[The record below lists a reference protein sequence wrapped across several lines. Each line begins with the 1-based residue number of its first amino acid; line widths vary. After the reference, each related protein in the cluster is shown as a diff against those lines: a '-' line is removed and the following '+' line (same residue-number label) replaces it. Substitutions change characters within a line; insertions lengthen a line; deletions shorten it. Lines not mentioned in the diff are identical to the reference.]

1 MSRAALQYALS
12 QSLFMTGH
20 IPDDIV
26 PQARAGELRSYLPP
40 DQRPTLLAL
49 SLYVVGVTPWS
60 WARDPD
66 WLEYHDVQASIDV
79 AATKAWHAAHRIAA
93 GSIGLQAAVLEA
105 EQWLNE
111 QGRYL
116 ADPETGE
123 RLFKVYDEEV
133 PAGAGDAL
141 VDAPT
146 PPGMTLI
153 QGPYR
158 DEETLH

>member
-1 MSRAALQYALS
+1 MSRAALQHALNH
-12 QSLFMTGH
+12 SLFMTGH
-20 IPDDIV
+20 LPEDIV
-26 PQARAGELRSYLPP
+26 GDPRIGELRSYLPP
-40 DQRPTLLAL
+40 DQRPTMLAL

-60 WARDPD
+60 WAREPD

-79 AATKAWHAAHRIAA
+79 AATKAWHAAQRIAA

-123 RLFKVYDEEV
+123 RLF
-133 PAGAGDAL
+133 PAS
-141 VDAPT
+141 
-146 PPGMTLI
+146 
-153 QGPYR
+153 
-158 DEETLH
+158 EETLH